1 MSTGQPVRRLRG
13 HASHVTCIRYNEE
26 STVAVSGSRDN
37 TVMFW
42 DIRSKTYDPVQV
54 NVNFVNSFLYTCLN
68 N

>member
-13 HASHVTCIRYNEE
+13 HASHVTCVRYNEE

-42 DIRSKTYDPVQV
+42 DIRSKTYDPIQV
-54 NVNFVNSFLYTCLN
+54 RVYFVTVSFYMFK
-68 N
+68 